1 MGRTIFSCIIIPCI
15 ATVQSLLEI
24 IMKKKPLKDR
34 LEKCPIKALVSNIFT
49 VLIRQFLSMTL
60 RLSSDYDFCT
70 CTVKPVLRGHL
81 CDKDKVAAQDR

>member
-15 ATVQSLLEI
+15 AAVQSLLEI

-34 LEKCPIKALVSNIFT
+34 LEKCLVSNIFT